1 MAVLGT
7 QKITVRF
14 GHRDA
19 ACPAGYENGIFVLF
33 GGHHGAGGYGAWIQE
48 PEQFY
53 AWQQEPAGPN
63 NSLCGV
69 QDEDCPM

>member
-7 QKITVRF
+7 QKMTIRL

-33 GGHHGAGGYGAWIQE
+33 EGHHGAGGYGAWIQE
-48 PEQFY
+48 PEQLF
-53 AWQQEPAGPN
+53 AWQQKSPGETDSQCLVEN
-63 NSLCGV
+63 
-69 QDEDCPM
+69 